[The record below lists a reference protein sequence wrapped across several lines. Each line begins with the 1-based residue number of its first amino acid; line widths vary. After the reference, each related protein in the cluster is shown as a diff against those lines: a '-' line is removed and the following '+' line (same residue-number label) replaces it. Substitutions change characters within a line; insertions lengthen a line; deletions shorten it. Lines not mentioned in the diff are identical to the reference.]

1 MTIIFFPGIG
11 ASKKVVKYTY
21 INNKF
26 VKNNFIDKL
35 NKIDKTYIAD
45 IPYVNVH
52 YYGYSKKMYEPIKN
66 LSIDDLDLFKM
77 TKKIY
82 KQVEKYEKPYTLVAS
97 SHGIYFA
104 FAFAYLYPKYVKNI
118 VSLDGSWITKELCK
132 MRLDNWKKKGKI
144 VNEIKTQHEL
154 DEIIK
159 NIKTEKDNNK
169 YIQIIMDHVRL
180 KHTKDCIKY
189 NFEKIINKIDYIV
202 FRDFNSKID
211 DTMNKEFNMNAMNE
225 HNLLI
230 NKKKYHI
237 YWCIDGTHL
246 IWEQDNYK
254 NLILGVIKNI
264 I

>member
-35 NKIDKTYIAD
+35 NKIDNTYIAD

-52 YYGYSKKMYEPIKN
+52 YYDPIQKKMYEPIKN

-118 VSLDGSWITKELCK
+118 K
-132 MRLDNWKKKGKI
+132 
-144 VNEIKTQHEL
+144 
-154 DEIIK
+154 
-159 NIKTEKDNNK
+159 
-169 YIQIIMDHVRL
+169 
-180 KHTKDCIKY
+180 
-189 NFEKIINKIDYIV
+189 F
-202 FRDFNSKID
+202 FRN
-211 DTMNKEFNMNAMNE
+211 
-225 HNLLI
+225 
-230 NKKKYHI
+230 
-237 YWCIDGTHL
+237 
-246 IWEQDNYK
+246 
-254 NLILGVIKNI
+254 
-264 I
+264 